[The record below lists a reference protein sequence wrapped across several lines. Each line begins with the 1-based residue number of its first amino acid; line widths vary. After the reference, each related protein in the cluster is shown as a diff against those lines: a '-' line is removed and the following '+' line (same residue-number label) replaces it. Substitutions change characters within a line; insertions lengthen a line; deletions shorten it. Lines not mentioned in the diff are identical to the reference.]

1 MHPVPEYA
9 MLQSDQ
15 EVNYLCSIKENK
27 EYNMKFHRPK
37 MIVVLRNCDP
47 SGRLIDLKLSQS
59 HLQVQPWILLRIR
72 NFTIDGCLYKV
83 PVCSNCNDCT
93 DSMSQEQT
101 HENLASVLCIHYKV
115 SSNIIRNY
123 DECWTLEGALS
134 LGPDDDE
141 ETVVEIFHKKEDRT
155 KSTQQHQLYDNMPD

>member
-27 EYNMKFHRPK
+27 EYNMKFYRPK

-47 SGRLIDLKLSQS
+47 GGRLIDLKLSQS

-72 NFTIDGCLYKV
+72 NFTIDGCVYKV
-83 PVCSNCNDCT
+83 PVCNYCNDCT

-101 HENLASVLCIHYKV
+101 H
-115 SSNIIRNY
+115 
-123 DECWTLEGALS
+123 S
-134 LGPDDDE
+134 LQ
-141 ETVVEIFHKKEDRT
+141 
-155 KSTQQHQLYDNMPD
+155 SQLKHN

>member
-27 EYNMKFHRPK
+27 EYNMKFYRPK

-59 HLQVQPWILLRIR
+59 HLQVQPWILLRKKILSPT
-72 NFTIDGCLYKV
+72 FIKGCRAMR
-83 PVCSNCNDCT
+83 P
-93 DSMSQEQT
+93 
-101 HENLASVLCIHYKV
+101 
-115 SSNIIRNY
+115 
-123 DECWTLEGALS
+123 
-134 LGPDDDE
+134 
-141 ETVVEIFHKKEDRT
+141 RT
-155 KSTQQHQLYDNMPD
+155 KLAWWLNN

>member
-1 MHPVPEYA
+1 MP
-9 MLQSDQ
+9 
-15 EVNYLCSIKENK
+15 
-27 EYNMKFHRPK
+27 
-37 MIVVLRNCDP
+37 
-47 SGRLIDLKLSQS
+47 
-59 HLQVQPWILLRIR
+59 
-72 NFTIDGCLYKV
+72 
-83 PVCSNCNDCT
+83 
-93 DSMSQEQT
+93 QEQT